1 MQNITT
7 QIIKLLQSITNA
19 ISNYFNFKTISF
31 NDDTIEY
38 IDNQIEKIKDEIITE
53 LNKHNPNMHYIN
65 RLYKQLSNLYSRKTK
80 L

>member
-1 MQNITT
+1 MK
-7 QIIKLLQSITNA
+7 IIDLIKSIANA
-19 ISNYFNFKTISF
+19 ISNYFSFKTISYK
-31 NDDTIEY
+31 DDTIEY

-65 RLYKQLSNLYSRKTK
+65 RLYKQLSNFYSRKTK